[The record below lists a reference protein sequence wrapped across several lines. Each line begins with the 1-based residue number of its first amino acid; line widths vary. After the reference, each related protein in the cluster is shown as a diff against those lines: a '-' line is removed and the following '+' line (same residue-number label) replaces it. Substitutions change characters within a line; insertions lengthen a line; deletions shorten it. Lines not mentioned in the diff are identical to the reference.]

1 MTLILMLLCL
11 VFPGGILGFIAI
23 ILLGL
28 VSDNT
33 VRTPKDP
40 LFSPHTRAQNLR
52 WQRRQVREYRRE
64 TRSQLLGTRFPRVTR
79 WLGSP
84 SPEKRVCVW
93 DRPYPILA
101 DFWR

>member
-1 MTLILMLLCL
+1 MRYFLGMILLLMLLCL
-11 VFPGGILGFIAI
+11 MFPHGGIMGFITI

-28 VSDNT
+28 LDNP
-33 VRTPKDP
+33 VRTRATPT
-40 LFSPHTRAQNLR
+40 FSPDTHAQNLR

-84 SPEKRVCVW
+84 SPEKRV
-93 DRPYPILA
+93 
-101 DFWR
+101 

>member
-1 MTLILMLLCL
+1 MILLLMLLCL
-11 VFPGGILGFIAI
+11 LFPGGLKGLVAI
-23 ILLGL
+23 ILLGLVFQTTQAFLLGL

-33 VRTPKDP
+33 VRTPKAP
-40 LFSPHTRAQNLR
+40 TFSPDTHAQNLR

-84 SPEKRVCVW
+84 SPEKRV
-93 DRPYPILA
+93 
-101 DFWR
+101 

>member
-1 MTLILMLLCL
+1 LSRAVRYFLGMILLLMLLCL
-11 VFPGGILGFIAI
+11 MFPGGIMGFIAI

-84 SPEKRVCVW
+84 SPEKRV
-93 DRPYPILA
+93 
-101 DFWR
+101 